1 MLLLNSPPTHT
12 PIHVRIWCRIIRRLT
27 NTLGEIIS
35 VLLHLFRIMAC
46 IEKIFAGT
54 LEHTDKVKGKAQ
66 KTLTLIDTYTKIWGK
81 KTSAW

>member
-1 MLLLNSPPTHT
+1 
-12 PIHVRIWCRIIRRLT
+12 
-27 NTLGEIIS
+27 
-35 VLLHLFRIMAC
+35 MAC